1 MYFIIRMTICC
12 SLGLG
17 YRLNSEKTV
26 SQESREE
33 RDKISQILLPLKGRS
48 CGVSGFASLRPLWRW
63 VVQGLCDPTL
73 TL

>member
-33 RDKISQILLPLKGRS
+33 RDKISPDSAPFEGEKLWGEWLCIPEASVEMGGAGPL
-48 CGVSGFASLRPLWRW
+48 
-63 VVQGLCDPTL
+63 
-73 TL
+73 